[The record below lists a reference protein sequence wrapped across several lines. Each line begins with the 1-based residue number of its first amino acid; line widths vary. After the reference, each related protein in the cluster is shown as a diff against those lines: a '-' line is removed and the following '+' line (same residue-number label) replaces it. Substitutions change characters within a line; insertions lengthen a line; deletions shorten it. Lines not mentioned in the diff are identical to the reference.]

1 MQIFKRLREE
11 HEEIRDLIKSYKDA
25 ESTEERREQFD
36 KVFIE
41 TTAHHRA
48 EEKALFN
55 KTKEMEEYREDSL
68 ESLEEHHLL
77 DVILKEM
84 QETDLTDDR
93 FKAKFKVFHEVLE
106 DHFKEEEEDQF
117 PKMEKGIDES
127 DQQAWAEEYEE
138 QEERLKQ
145 MLQQET
151 TPA

>member
-25 ESTEERREQFD
+25 GSTEERRERFEE
-36 KVFIE
+36 VFIE

-84 QETDLTDDR
+84 RETDLSDDR

-106 DHFKEEEEDQF
+106 DHFKEEEEEQF
-117 PKMEKGIDES
+117 PKMEKGIDER
-127 DQQAWAEEYEE
+127 DQQTWAEEYEE

-145 MLQQET
+145 MLRQET